1 MTPLKT
7 FMIFTGTGP
16 ILVITRLNDM
26 EGEVARRH
34 MESKGIRKY
43 IAYEVPYATAEER
56 YGTRLHKAV
65 DRLASEEDIRV
76 FDVDGHHAFMVFDFT
91 EMGEPV
97 YVDAKLSELLA

>member
-1 MTPLKT
+1 MKPLKT

-16 ILVITRLNDM
+16 ILVVTRLLDM
-26 EGEVARRH
+26 EMEVARRH

-43 IAYEVPYATAEER
+43 IAYEVPYVTAEER

-65 DRLASEEDIRV
+65 DRLAGEDDIRV
-76 FDVDGHHAFMVFDFT
+76 FDVDGHHAFMVFEFT

>member
-1 MTPLKT
+1 MRPLKT
-7 FMIFTGTGP
+7 FMVFTGTGP
-16 ILVITRLNDM
+16 ILVVTRLNDM
-26 EGEVARRH
+26 EEEVARLH

-43 IAYEVPYATAEER
+43 IAYEVPYTTAETR

-65 DRLASEEDIRV
+65 DRLASDDDIRV
-76 FDVDGHHAFMVFDFT
+76 FDVDGHHAFMIFDFT